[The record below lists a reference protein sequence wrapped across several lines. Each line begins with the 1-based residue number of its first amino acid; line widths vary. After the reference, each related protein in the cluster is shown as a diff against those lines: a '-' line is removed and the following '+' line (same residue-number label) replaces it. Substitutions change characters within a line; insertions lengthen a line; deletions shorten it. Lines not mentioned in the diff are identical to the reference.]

1 MAITAAMVKELRE
14 ATGAG
19 MMDAKKALTETDGDF
34 EAAVD
39 WLRTKGLAKAAKKSG
54 RTAAE
59 GLVAV
64 AVAAGTGV
72 AVEVNSETDFV
83 AKNAE
88 FQGMAAAIAEAALGA
103 ADLDALNAT
112 QINGTP
118 VETVITDAIAKIGEN
133 MALRRMTKLDGQAV
147 VSYVHNAAAPGMGK
161 IGVLVAINGTDESFA
176 RQVAMHVA
184 AVNPAALNEEA
195 VDPEMVAKERQV
207 QIDIARESG
216 KPDAVIE
223 KMIDGRMKKFLADIT
238 LVNQAFVINPD
249 LTVGAA
255 AKEAGVEITGFV
267 RLEVG
272 EGIEKKE
279 ENFAEEVAKV
289 AKG

>member
-1 MAITAAMVKELRE
+1 M
-14 ATGAG
+14 
-19 MMDAKKALTETDGDF
+19 
-34 EAAVD
+34 
-39 WLRTKGLAKAAKKSG
+39 
-54 RTAAE
+54 
-59 GLVAV
+59 
-64 AVAAGTGV
+64 
-72 AVEVNSETDFV
+72 
-83 AKNAE
+83 
-88 FQGMAAAIAEAALGA
+88 
-103 ADLDALNAT
+103 
-112 QINGTP
+112 
-118 VETVITDAIAKIGEN
+118 
-133 MALRRMTKLDGQAV
+133 
-147 VSYVHNAAAPGMGK
+147 
-161 IGVLVAINGTDESFA
+161 
-176 RQVAMHVA
+176 
-184 AVNPAALNEEA
+184 NEDA